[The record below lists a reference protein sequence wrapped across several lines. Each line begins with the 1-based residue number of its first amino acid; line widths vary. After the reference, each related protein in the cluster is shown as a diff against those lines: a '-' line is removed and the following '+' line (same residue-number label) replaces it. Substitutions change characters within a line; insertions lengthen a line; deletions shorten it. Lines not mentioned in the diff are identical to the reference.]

1 MAVVSTAILVKM
13 QTSTKGNNNGLLGN
27 AAWRQREAYRRRREW
42 FWQLVVF
49 AIVAAIVY
57 LFSQNVFDNLQ
68 ARDIRS
74 GFAFLSDRAS
84 FEIGESLIPISSN
97 DSFGRMFLA
106 GMLNTLRVAVLA
118 IITATALGVVVG
130 LMRLSQHPL
139 VRFLG
144 VAHVEVYRNIPLL
157 IQLFAIYLVITEFLP
172 DSFDPIHFGSW
183 AMLSKAGLQF
193 SVPVYL
199 WQANLLAL
207 AVGSVTF
214 LCIRVYLRRR
224 FTALMASCNA
234 VVVAFVLAVL
244 IWISAGVFFGWSQP
258 HQEGFLV
265 TGGAS
270 ATPEFIALWVGL
282 TTFTSA
288 AIAEIVRAGVLAVP
302 TNQWAASAAL
312 GMTRLQTISNVIF
325 PQSLRLVIPPMASQ
339 YMNLTKNSSLAV
351 IIGYPDIVSVGNTS
365 IVIMGQAL
373 EAILIIMLVYL
384 VLNLVIAVIMNRLN
398 ANLIAAPR

>member
-1 MAVVSTAILVKM
+1 MEHKE
-13 QTSTKGNNNGLLGN
+13 KGNHFKSSGDT
-27 AAWRQREAYRRRREW
+27 AWQRREAYRRRKEW
-42 FWQLVVF
+42 LWQIIVFSLVVG
-49 AIVAAIVY
+49 IVY
-57 LFSQNVFDNLQ
+57 LFAQNIFDNLQ

-106 GMLNTLRVAVLA
+106 GMLNTIRVSVLA
-118 IITATALGVVVG
+118 IITATVLGVIVG
-130 LMRLSQHPL
+130 LMRLSRHPL

-144 VAHVEVYRNIPLL
+144 MAHVEVYRNIPLL

-183 AMLSKAGLQF
+183 ALLSKAGLQF
-193 SVPVYL
+193 SVPQNL
-199 WQANLLAL
+199 WQANLLAFGL
-207 AVGSVTF
+207 GLTIFV
-214 LCIRVYLRRR
+214 LLRRYLLKR
-224 FTALMASCNA
+224 LTGMMAACNA
-234 VVVAFVLAVL
+234 FIVAAIMAV
-244 IWISAGVFFGWSQP
+244 IAWIACGIIFGWSQP

-288 AIAEIVRAGVLAVP
+288 SIAEIVRAGVLAVP
-302 TNQWAASAAL
+302 ANQWNAAAAL
-312 GMTRLQTISNVIF
+312 GLTRLQTISYVIL
-325 PQSLRLVIPPMASQ
+325 PQSLRLVVPPMASQ

-373 EAILIIMLVYL
+373 EAIVIIMMVYL
-384 VLNLVIAVIMNRLN
+384 LLNLVIAVIMNRVN
-398 ANLIAAPR
+398 AKVIAAPR

>member
-1 MAVVSTAILVKM
+1 MEHKE
-13 QTSTKGNNNGLLGN
+13 KGNHFKSSGDT
-27 AAWRQREAYRRRREW
+27 AWQRREAYRRRKEW
-42 FWQLVVF
+42 LWQIIVFSLVVG
-49 AIVAAIVY
+49 IVY
-57 LFSQNVFDNLQ
+57 LFAQNIFDNLQ

-106 GMLNTLRVAVLA
+106 GMLNTIRVSVLA
-118 IITATALGVVVG
+118 IITATVLGVIVG
-130 LMRLSQHPL
+130 LMRLSRHPL

-144 VAHVEVYRNIPLL
+144 MAHVEVYRNIPLL

-183 AMLSKAGLQF
+183 ALLSKAGLQF
-193 SVPVYL
+193 SVPQNL
-199 WQANLLAL
+199 WQANLLAFGL
-207 AVGSVTF
+207 GLTIFV
-214 LCIRVYLRRR
+214 LLRRYLLKR
-224 FTALMASCNA
+224 LTGMMAACNA
-234 VVVAFVLAVL
+234 FIVAAIMAV
-244 IWISAGVFFGWSQP
+244 IAWIACGIIFGWSQP

-288 AIAEIVRAGVLAVP
+288 SIAEIVRAGVLAVP
-302 TNQWAASAAL
+302 VNQWNAAAAL
-312 GMTRLQTISNVIF
+312 GLTRLQTISYVIL
-325 PQSLRLVIPPMASQ
+325 PQSLRLVVPPMASQ

-373 EAILIIMLVYL
+373 EAIVIIMMVYL
-384 VLNLVIAVIMNRLN
+384 LLNLVIAVIMNRLN
-398 ANLIAAPR
+398 AKVIAAPR

>member
-1 MAVVSTAILVKM
+1 MEHKE
-13 QTSTKGNNNGLLGN
+13 KGNHFKSSGDT
-27 AAWRQREAYRRRREW
+27 AWQRREAYRRRKEW
-42 FWQLVVF
+42 LWQIIVFSLVVG
-49 AIVAAIVY
+49 IVY
-57 LFSQNVFDNLQ
+57 LFAQNIFDNLQ

-106 GMLNTLRVAVLA
+106 GMLNTIRVSVLA
-118 IITATALGVVVG
+118 IITATVLGVIVG
-130 LMRLSQHPL
+130 LMRLSRHPL

-144 VAHVEVYRNIPLL
+144 MAHVEVYRNIPLL

-183 AMLSKAGLQF
+183 ALLSKAGLQF
-193 SVPVYL
+193 SVPQNL
-199 WQANLLAL
+199 WQANLLAFGL
-207 AVGSVTF
+207 GLTIFV
-214 LCIRVYLRRR
+214 LLRRYLLKR
-224 FTALMASCNA
+224 LTGMMAACNA
-234 VVVAFVLAVL
+234 FIVAAIMAV
-244 IWISAGVFFGWSQP
+244 IAWIACGIIFGWSQP

-288 AIAEIVRAGVLAVP
+288 SIAEIVRAGVLAVP
-302 TNQWAASAAL
+302 ANQWNAAAAL
-312 GMTRLQTISNVIF
+312 GLTRLQTISYVIL
-325 PQSLRLVIPPMASQ
+325 PQSLRLVVPPMTSQ

-373 EAILIIMLVYL
+373 EAIVIIMMVYL
-384 VLNLVIAVIMNRLN
+384 LLNLVIAVIMNRVN
-398 ANLIAAPR
+398 AKVIAAPR

>member
-1 MAVVSTAILVKM
+1 MEHKE
-13 QTSTKGNNNGLLGN
+13 KGNHFKSSGDT
-27 AAWRQREAYRRRREW
+27 AWQRREAYRRRKEW
-42 FWQLVVF
+42 LWQIIVFSLVVG
-49 AIVAAIVY
+49 IVY
-57 LFSQNVFDNLQ
+57 LFAQNIFDNLQ

-106 GMLNTLRVAVLA
+106 GMLNTIRVSVLA
-118 IITATALGVVVG
+118 IITATVLGVIVG
-130 LMRLSQHPL
+130 LMRLSRHPL

-144 VAHVEVYRNIPLL
+144 MAHVEVYRNIPLL

-183 AMLSKAGLQF
+183 ALLSKAGLQF
-193 SVPVYL
+193 SVPQNL
-199 WQANLLAL
+199 WQANLLAFGL
-207 AVGSVTF
+207 GLTIFV
-214 LCIRVYLRRR
+214 LLRRYLLKR
-224 FTALMASCNA
+224 LTGMMAACNA
-234 VVVAFVLAVL
+234 FIVAAIMAV
-244 IWISAGVFFGWSQP
+244 IAWIACGIIFGWSQP

-288 AIAEIVRAGVLAVP
+288 SIAEIVRAGVLAVP
-302 TNQWAASAAL
+302 VNQWNAAAAL
-312 GMTRLQTISNVIF
+312 GLTRLQTISYVIL
-325 PQSLRLVIPPMASQ
+325 PQSLRLVVPPMASQ

-373 EAILIIMLVYL
+373 EAIVIIMMVYL
-384 VLNLVIAVIMNRLN
+384 LLNLVIAVIMNRVN
-398 ANLIAAPR
+398 AKVIAAPR

>member
-1 MAVVSTAILVKM
+1 MEHKE
-13 QTSTKGNNNGLLGN
+13 KGNHFKSSGDT
-27 AAWRQREAYRRRREW
+27 AWQRREAYRRRKEW
-42 FWQLVVF
+42 LWQIIVFSLVVG
-49 AIVAAIVY
+49 IVY
-57 LFSQNVFDNLQ
+57 LFAQNIFDNLQ

-106 GMLNTLRVAVLA
+106 GMLNTIRVSALA
-118 IITATALGVVVG
+118 IITATVLGVIVG
-130 LMRLSQHPL
+130 LMRLSRHPL

-144 VAHVEVYRNIPLL
+144 MAHVEVYRNIPLL
-157 IQLFAIYLVITEFLP
+157 IQLFAIYLLITEFLP

-183 AMLSKAGLQF
+183 ALLSKAGLQF
-193 SVPVYL
+193 SVPQNL
-199 WQANLLAL
+199 WQANLLAFGL
-207 AVGSVTF
+207 GLTVFV
-214 LCIRVYLRRR
+214 LLRRFFLR
-224 FTALMASCNA
+224 RLTGMMAACNA
-234 VVVAFVLAVL
+234 FIVAALIAVMIWVACGL
-244 IWISAGVFFGWSQP
+244 IFGWSQP
-258 HQEGFLV
+258 HQEGFLI

-288 AIAEIVRAGVLAVP
+288 SIAEIVRAGVLAVP
-302 TNQWAASAAL
+302 ANQWNAAAAL
-312 GMTRLQTISNVIF
+312 GLTRLQTISYVIL
-325 PQSLRLVIPPMASQ
+325 PQSLRLVVPPMASQ

-373 EAILIIMLVYL
+373 EAIVIIMMVYL
-384 VLNLVIAVIMNRLN
+384 LLNLVIAVIMNRVN
-398 ANLIAAPR
+398 AKVIAAPR

>member
-1 MAVVSTAILVKM
+1 MEHKE
-13 QTSTKGNNNGLLGN
+13 KGNHFKSSGDT
-27 AAWRQREAYRRRREW
+27 AWQRREAYRRRKEW
-42 FWQLVVF
+42 LWQIIVFSLVVG
-49 AIVAAIVY
+49 IVY
-57 LFSQNVFDNLQ
+57 LFAQNIFDNLQ

-106 GMLNTLRVAVLA
+106 GMLNTIRVSVLA
-118 IITATALGVVVG
+118 IITATVLGVIVG
-130 LMRLSQHPL
+130 LMRLSRHPL

-144 VAHVEVYRNIPLL
+144 MAHVEVYRNIPLL

-193 SVPVYL
+193 SVPQNL
-199 WQANLLAL
+199 WLANLLAL
-207 AVGSVTF
+207 GLGLTVFV
-214 LCIRVYLRRR
+214 LLRRYLLKR
-224 FTALMASCNA
+224 LTGMMAACNA
-234 VVVAFVLAVL
+234 FIVAAIMAVMV
-244 IWISAGVFFGWSQP
+244 WIACGIIFGWSQP

-288 AIAEIVRAGVLAVP
+288 SIAEIVRAGVLAVP
-302 TNQWAASAAL
+302 ANQWNAAAAL
-312 GMTRLQTISNVIF
+312 GLTRLQTISYVIL
-325 PQSLRLVIPPMASQ
+325 PQSLRLVVPPMASQ

-373 EAILIIMLVYL
+373 EAIVIIMMVYL
-384 VLNLVIAVIMNRLN
+384 LLNLVIAVIMNRVN
-398 ANLIAAPR
+398 AKVIAAPR

>member
-1 MAVVSTAILVKM
+1 MEQKE
-13 QTSTKGNNNGLLGN
+13 KGNYLKSSGDT
-27 AAWRQREAYRRRREW
+27 AWQRREAYRRRKEW
-42 FWQLVVF
+42 LWQIIVFSLVVG
-49 AIVAAIVY
+49 VVY
-57 LFSQNVFDNLQ
+57 LFAQNIFDNLQ

-106 GMLNTLRVAVLA
+106 GMLNTIRVSVLA
-118 IITATALGVVVG
+118 IITATVLGVIVG
-130 LMRLSQHPL
+130 LMRLSRHPL

-144 VAHVEVYRNIPLL
+144 MAHVEVYRNIPLL

-193 SVPVYL
+193 SVPQNL
-199 WQANLLAL
+199 WLANLLAL
-207 AVGSVTF
+207 GLGLTVFV
-214 LCIRVYLRRR
+214 LLRRYLLKR
-224 FTALMASCNA
+224 LTGMMAACNA
-234 VVVAFVLAVL
+234 FIVAAIMAVMV
-244 IWISAGVFFGWSQP
+244 WIACGIIFGWSQP

-288 AIAEIVRAGVLAVP
+288 SIAEIVRAGVLAVP
-302 TNQWAASAAL
+302 ANQWNAAAAL
-312 GMTRLQTISNVIF
+312 GLTRLQTISYVIL
-325 PQSLRLVIPPMASQ
+325 PQSLRLVVPPMASQ

-373 EAILIIMLVYL
+373 EAIVIIMMVYL
-384 VLNLVIAVIMNRLN
+384 LLNLVIAVIMNRVN
-398 ANLIAAPR
+398 AKVIAAPR

>member
-1 MAVVSTAILVKM
+1 MEQKE
-13 QTSTKGNNNGLLGN
+13 KGNHLKSSGDT
-27 AAWRQREAYRRRREW
+27 AWQRWEAYRRRKEW
-42 FWQLVVF
+42 LWQIIVFSLVVG
-49 AIVAAIVY
+49 VVY
-57 LFSQNVFDNLQ
+57 LFAQNIFDNLQ

-106 GMLNTLRVAVLA
+106 GMLNTIRVSVLA
-118 IITATALGVVVG
+118 IITATVLGVIVG
-130 LMRLSQHPL
+130 LMRLSRHPL

-144 VAHVEVYRNIPLL
+144 MAHVEVYRNIPLL

-193 SVPVYL
+193 SVPQNL
-199 WQANLLAL
+199 WLANLLAL
-207 AVGSVTF
+207 GLGLTVFV
-214 LCIRVYLRRR
+214 LLRRYLLKR
-224 FTALMASCNA
+224 LTGMMAACNA
-234 VVVAFVLAVL
+234 FIVAAIMAVMV
-244 IWISAGVFFGWSQP
+244 WIACGIIFGWSQP

-288 AIAEIVRAGVLAVP
+288 SIAEIVRAGVLAVP
-302 TNQWAASAAL
+302 ANQWNAAAAL
-312 GMTRLQTISNVIF
+312 GLTRLQTISYVIL
-325 PQSLRLVIPPMASQ
+325 PQSLRLVVPPMASQ

-373 EAILIIMLVYL
+373 EAIVIIMMVYL
-384 VLNLVIAVIMNRLN
+384 LLNLVIAVIMNRVN
-398 ANLIAAPR
+398 AKVIAAPR

>member
-1 MAVVSTAILVKM
+1 ME
-13 QTSTKGNNNGLLGN
+13 QNEKGNHLKSSGDT
-27 AAWRQREAYRRRREW
+27 AWQRREAYRRRKEW
-42 FWQLVVF
+42 LWQIIVFSLVVG
-49 AIVAAIVY
+49 VVY
-57 LFSQNVFDNLQ
+57 LFAQNIFDNLQ

-106 GMLNTLRVAVLA
+106 GMLNTIRVSVLA
-118 IITATALGVVVG
+118 IITATVLGVIVG
-130 LMRLSQHPL
+130 LMRLSRHPL

-144 VAHVEVYRNIPLL
+144 MAHVEVYRNIPLL

-193 SVPVYL
+193 SVPQNL
-199 WQANLLAL
+199 WLANLLAL
-207 AVGSVTF
+207 GLGLTVFV
-214 LCIRVYLRRR
+214 LLRRYLLKR
-224 FTALMASCNA
+224 LTGMMAACNA
-234 VVVAFVLAVL
+234 FIVAAIMAVMV
-244 IWISAGVFFGWSQP
+244 WIACGIIFGWSQP

-288 AIAEIVRAGVLAVP
+288 SIAEIVRAGVLAVP
-302 TNQWAASAAL
+302 ANQWNAAAAL
-312 GMTRLQTISNVIF
+312 GLTRLQTISYVIL
-325 PQSLRLVIPPMASQ
+325 PQSLRLVVPPMASQ

-373 EAILIIMLVYL
+373 EAIVIIMMVYL
-384 VLNLVIAVIMNRLN
+384 LLNLVIAVIMNRVN
-398 ANLIAAPR
+398 AKVIAAPR

>member
-1 MAVVSTAILVKM
+1 MQKKVKPL
-13 QTSTKGNNNGLLGN
+13 TSVGDS
-27 AAWRQREAYRRRREW
+27 AWRRREAYRRRREW
-42 FWQLVVF
+42 FWQFVVF
-49 AIVAAIVY
+49 AVVLGIIY
-57 LFSQNVFDNLQ
+57 LFAQNIFSNLQ

-84 FEIGESLIPISSN
+84 FEIGESLIPVSSN

-106 GMLNTLRVAVLA
+106 GLFNTIRVSVLA
-118 IITATALGVVVG
+118 IITATVLGVIVG
-130 LMRLSQHPL
+130 LMRLSKHPL

-144 VAHVEVYRNIPLL
+144 MAHVEVYRNIPLL

-172 DSFDPIHFGSW
+172 DSFDPIHFGAW

-193 SVPVYL
+193 SVPECL
-199 WQANLLAL
+199 WQANVASLLLAI
-207 AVGSVTF
+207 GTF
-214 LCIRVYLRRR
+214 VALKRYLNKKQ
-224 FTALMASCNA
+224 TALMATCNSLI
-234 VVVAFVLAVL
+234 VAFIVACVVWLTVG
-244 IWISAGVFFGWSQP
+244 IVFGWSQP
-258 HQEGFLV
+258 HRDGFLV

-288 AIAEIVRAGVLAVP
+288 SIAEIVRAGILAVP
-302 TNQWAASAAL
+302 ANQWRASAAL
-312 GMTRLQTISNVIF
+312 GMTRLQTISYVIL
-325 PQSLRLVIPPMASQ
+325 PQSLRLVVPPMASQ

-373 EAILIIMLVYL
+373 EAIVIIMLVYL
-384 VLNLVIAVIMNRLN
+384 LLNLVIAVIMNRVN
-398 ANLIAAPR
+398 AKVVAAPR

>member
-1 MAVVSTAILVKM
+1 M
-13 QTSTKGNNNGLLGN
+13 QKKDKPLTSVGDS
-27 AAWRQREAYRRRREW
+27 AWRRREAYRRRKEW
-42 FWQLVVF
+42 FWQFVVF
-49 AIVAAIVY
+49 AVVLGIIY
-57 LFSQNVFDNLQ
+57 LFAQNIFSNLQ

-84 FEIGESLIPISSN
+84 FEIGESLIPVSSN

-106 GMLNTLRVAVLA
+106 GLFNTIRVSVLA
-118 IITATALGVVVG
+118 IITATVLGVIVG
-130 LMRLSQHPL
+130 LMRLSKHPL

-144 VAHVEVYRNIPLL
+144 MAHVEVYRNIPLL

-172 DSFDPIHFGSW
+172 DSFDPIHFGAW

-193 SVPVYL
+193 SVPECL
-199 WQANLLAL
+199 WQANVASLLLAI
-207 AVGSVTF
+207 GTFVT
-214 LCIRVYLRRR
+214 LKRYLNKKQ
-224 FTALMASCNA
+224 TALMATCNSLI
-234 VVVAFVLAVL
+234 VAFIVACVVWLTVGIVL
-244 IWISAGVFFGWSQP
+244 GWSQP
-258 HQEGFLV
+258 HREGFLV

-288 AIAEIVRAGVLAVP
+288 SIAEIVRAGILAVP
-302 TNQWAASAAL
+302 ANQWRASAAL
-312 GMTRLQTISNVIF
+312 GMTRLQTISYVIL
-325 PQSLRLVIPPMASQ
+325 PQSLRLVVPPMASQ

-373 EAILIIMLVYL
+373 EAIVIIMLVYL
-384 VLNLVIAVIMNRLN
+384 LLNLVIAVIMNRVN
-398 ANLIAAPR
+398 AKVVAAPR